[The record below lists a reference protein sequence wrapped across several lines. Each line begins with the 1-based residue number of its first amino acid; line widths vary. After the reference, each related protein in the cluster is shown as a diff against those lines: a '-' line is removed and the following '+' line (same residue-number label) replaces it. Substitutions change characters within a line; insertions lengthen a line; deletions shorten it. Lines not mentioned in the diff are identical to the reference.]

1 MNKREA
7 RTILGK
13 LAAQWPHMDQN
24 LQARILQGFTDLERL
39 AVDVLFMRDACPG
52 FPPELPQDEVKPIAE
67 TDYPTSDSYSEHRTR
82 WQGVADA
89 GQAEL
94 RRKPRKRKAEVV
106 VTPVVESVN
115 EHRQRW
121 TEAVKTPKLLA
132 SAKPAPIKDSQIVSP
147 ILGHSESGRCWS
159 ASA

>member
-1 MNKREA
+1 
-7 RTILGK
+7 
-13 LAAQWPHMDQN
+13 
-24 LQARILQGFTDLERL
+24 
-39 AVDVLFMRDACPG
+39 
-52 FPPELPQDEVKPIAE
+52 
-67 TDYPTSDSYSEHRTR
+67 
-82 WQGVADA
+82 
-89 GQAEL
+89 L